1 MVYIHE
7 AINKIKQVKNP
18 TILLFS
24 LLPAFGFLPDPVS
37 INIQKEIRKKKV
49 DIINREISYI
59 HEKEYR
65 GIRLDERYEDGIVWL
80 KDFEFTN
87 GIIEFDTRGK
97 DVKQHSFVGVAFHG
111 TDTTTFES
119 IYLRPFNFTET
130 QDPKKSRMVQ
140 YVSKPAYTWQVLR
153 GKFPGQYESS
163 IDPAPDPNAWV
174 HVRIVIEGVS
184 ISTYI
189 NNNTTPSL
197 VVESLGNKTGSVG
210 FYVADTSGG
219 DFANLTITKTN

>member
-1 MVYIHE
+1 MENSRFLIYSC
-7 AINKIKQVKNP
+7 
-18 TILLFS
+18 LLIAS
-24 LLPAFGFLPDPVS
+24 FGFSPDPVS
-37 INIQKEIRKKKV
+37 IDIQKELRKKNV
-49 DIINREISYI
+49 EIINRGVSSIN
-59 HEKEYR
+59 EKEYR

-80 KDFEFTN
+80 RDFEFTS

-97 DVKQHSFVGVAFHG
+97 DVKQHSFVGIAFHG

-140 YVSKPAYTWQVLR
+140 YVSKPTHTWQVLR
-153 GKFPGQYESS
+153 GKFPGQYESF
-163 IDPAPDPNAWV
+163 IEPAPAPDSWV
-174 HVRIVIEGVS
+174 HVKIVIEGTT

-189 NNNTTPSL
+189 NKNTTPSL

-219 DFANLTITKTN
+219 DFANLKITKTN